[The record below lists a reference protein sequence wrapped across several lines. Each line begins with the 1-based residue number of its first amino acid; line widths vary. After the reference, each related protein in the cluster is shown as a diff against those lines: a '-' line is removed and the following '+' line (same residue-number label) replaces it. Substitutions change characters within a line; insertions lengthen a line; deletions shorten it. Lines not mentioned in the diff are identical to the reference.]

1 MNRNGPDDATRMG
14 SPDAAAVQALLA
26 YALTLPRRGGRGG
39 RGVDRALEAVAQSR
53 ALAARSPAEHTA
65 LLAHCLRT
73 TARLLLDRSR
83 ATEALP
89 MAQEA
94 VALSRG
100 LDGGHLAVSLYRL
113 AEAYEALHRYS
124 DAAETLAEADQ
135 IPGGD

>member
-1 MNRNGPDDATRMG
+1 MTRNG
-14 SPDAAAVQALLA
+14 PDAAAVQAMLA
-26 YALTLPRRGGRGG
+26 YAVRRPKWGGRGLE
-39 RGVDRALEAVAQSR
+39 RAREAIAQSR
-53 ALAARSPAEHTA
+53 VLADRFPEEHTGLLVRA
-65 LLAHCLRT
+65 LLT

-94 VALSRG
+94 VALSRSI
-100 LDGGHLAVSLYRL
+100 GGGSLVFSLHRL

-135 IPGGD
+135 IPGE

>member
-14 SPDAAAVQALLA
+14 TPDAAAVQALLA
-26 YALTLPRRGGRGG
+26 YALRLPRWGRGAE
-39 RGVDRALEAVAQSR
+39 RAREAIAQSR
-53 ALAARSPAEHTA
+53 ALAASSPAEYTG
-65 LLAHCLRT
+65 LLVHCLRT
-73 TARLLLDRSR
+73 TAGLLLDRSR
-83 ATEALP
+83 AVEALP

-100 LDGGHLAVSLYRL
+100 LGGGHLAVSLYRL

>member
-26 YALTLPRRGGRGG
+26 YALTLPRRGGRG
-39 RGVDRALEAVAQSR
+39 VDRALEAVAQSR
-53 ALAARSPAEHTA
+53 ALAARSPAEHTG

-73 TARLLLDRSR
+73 TARMLLDRSR

-100 LDGGHLAVSLYRL
+100 LEGGHLAVSLYRL